1 MIELFK
7 DRLKEL
13 REQNGYSMDKL
24 VELYNKTFNAK
35 MNKSTL
41 SRYENG
47 LQEPMYTVVVNLS
60 KLFNVSLEYLS
71 GLEEVNTMNFAER
84 VLELI
89 NEKQIS
95 KNKLLTDLNLSK
107 NSFVNWIERGTIP
120 GGDVLGKIAE
130 YFDVSFEYLL
140 GLPEANTECA
150 SRKDRKEEHIEELS
164 EILSEL
170 LDELKKRIILRAEP
184 EGISML
190 IQGALEIFKTLYL

>member
-1 MIELFK
+1 MIELF
-7 DRLKEL
+7 
-13 REQNGYSMDKL
+13 
-24 VELYNKTFNAK
+24 
-35 MNKSTL
+35 
-41 SRYENG
+41 
-47 LQEPMYTVVVNLS
+47 
-60 KLFNVSLEYLS
+60 NVSVDYLL
-71 GLEEVNTMNFAER
+71 GLKEVNTMNFAER

-120 GGDVLGKIAE
+120 GGDVLAKIAK
-130 YFDVSFEYLL
+130 YFDVSLEYLL
-140 GLPEANTECA
+140 GLPEANAECA

-170 LDELKKRIILRAEP
+170 LDELKKGVILRAEP

-190 IQGALEIFKTLYL
+190 IQRALEIFRTLYL

>member
-1 MIELFK
+1 MFK

-120 GGDVLGKIAE
+120 GGDVLAKIAE
-130 YFDVSFEYLL
+130 YFDVSVDYLL

-150 SRKDRKEEHIEELS
+150 NRKDRKEEHIKQLS
-164 EILSEL
+164 GVLSEL
-170 LDELKKRIILRAEP
+170 LDELRKGIILKEEP

-190 IQGALEIFKTLYL
+190 IQGALEIFRTLYL

>member
-1 MIELFK
+1 MFK

-120 GGDVLGKIAE
+120 GGDVLAKIAE
-130 YFDVSFEYLL
+130 YFDVSVDYLL

-150 SRKDRKEEHIEELS
+150 NRKDRKEEHIKQLS
-164 EILSEL
+164 GVLSEL
-170 LDELKKRIILRAEP
+170 LDELRKGIILKEEP

-190 IQGALEIFKTLYL
+190 IQGALEIFKTLYK